1 MDQLVTQSSDVA
13 WGAAVI
19 AGTRVP
25 VQTLFDYLKRASRAE
40 SSRSEGSSTLTKRL
54 PFWMLGRTRRRCG
67 ASTST
72 RPTTARPA
80 GSSSTR

>member
-1 MDQLVTQSSDVA
+1 MDQLVTQSPDVA

-25 VQTLFDYLKRASRAE
+25 VQTLLDYLKRASRAE
-40 SSRSEGSSTLTKRL
+40 SSRSERSSTLTKRP

-67 ASTST
+67 ASTT